1 MSRIPFD
8 PAETENAEEIPGFL
22 GMMAKRFKTPIT
34 PKENYRMVYE
44 RKVPLWL
51 PIQGDSLM
59 LTPRVDPDNVARCF
73 CFEANPL
80 KPEEMIGGP
89 DKFGIEWVY
98 VPMVNGSMVKPGNPT
113 LEDVNDW
120 KTVIKFPDIETWD
133 WEGSKA
139 ANADH
144 VSTNR
149 FISATILTGFFERLI
164 SFMDFDNAAL
174 ALIDEDQQD
183 AIHELFDALADL
195 YIKMIDKFIYCYGI
209 DQLSFHDDWG
219 SQRAP
224 FFSLATV
231 REMIVPYVKKVVDY
245 CHSRG
250 VFFDMH
256 SCGKNELLVPAYIEA
271 GCDSWSGQAMNDK
284 AMLYEKYG
292 DKIILGI
299 ESDLNYT
306 PGDTLPEG
314 AADAAAKR
322 FVSKYC
328 ANYANKPILA
338 SSFGVPPEYVEALY
352 RESRISFNS

>member
-1 MSRIPFD
+1 MSRIPFN
-8 PAETENAEEIPGFL
+8 PAEIENPEETPGFF
-22 GMMAKRFKTPIT
+22 GMMSKRYKTPVT

-44 RKVPLWL
+44 HKIPYWL
-51 PIQGDSLM
+51 PVMGDSLM

-80 KPEEMIGGP
+80 APEEMVGGP

-113 LEDVNDW
+113 LADANDW
-120 KTVIKFPDIETWD
+120 KKIIKFPDIESWD
-133 WEGSKA
+133 WEASKA
-139 ANADH
+139 ANAEHLKTD
-144 VSTNR
+144 R

-183 AIHELFDALADL
+183 ALHELFDALADL
-195 YIKMIDKFIYCYGI
+195 YIKMVDKFIYCYGI
-209 DQLSFHDDWG
+209 DQLSLHDDWG

-224 FFSLATV
+224 FFGLATV
-231 REMIVPYVKKVVDY
+231 REMIVPYIRKVADY

-250 VFFDMH
+250 VFFDIH

-271 GCDSWSGQAMNDK
+271 HCDSWSGQPMNDK

-292 DKIILGI
+292 DKLILGI
-299 ESDLNYT
+299 ESDMKYT
-306 PGDTLPEG
+306 FGEPVDVDEAVASANRFIDT
-314 AADAAAKR
+314 
-322 FVSKYC
+322 YC
-328 ANYANKPILA
+328 TNYANKPVLA
-338 SSFGVPPEYVEALY
+338 SAFGVPPEFTETLYVG
-352 RESRISFNS
+352 SRKMFNP